1 MSTPDPREAAVAGLA
16 LFPPSL
22 RISALESKSFRD
34 DVGLSVD
41 AIIQL
46 DEIGTAFR
54 RSALF
59 KNIRALLSGNIA
71 SAEIMDRNNKSWT
84 ISLDKEKHGIRIT
97 AGERTYL

>member
-46 DEIGTAFR
+46 DEIGTARFDFVG
-54 RSALF
+54 ALGEQV
-59 KNIRALLSGNIA
+59 RGQRLAGHDPVGARMGLHGP
-71 SAEIMDRNNKSWT
+71 DGG
-84 ISLDKEKHGIRIT
+84 HHHGGIRHQ
-97 AGERTYL
+97 A